1 MGEATADAGHIADT
15 TDPRS
20 DERRSI
26 LTELRDSAMLIG
38 LTLSTMG
45 AYLAV
50 GAVVVRIF
58 ANR

>member
-1 MGEATADAGHIADT
+1 MSEATAEAGPIADT
-15 TDPRS
+15 IDPRA
-20 DERRSI
+20 DERWSI
-26 LTELRDSAMLIG
+26 VRELRDSALLIG